1 MKTRIHFKNGPP
13 IFTGIETHVSFT
25 SAEPN
30 SPFRLEPLSE
40 SNP

>member
-1 MKTRIHFKNGPP
+1 MKTMTHFANTPP
-13 IFTGIETHVSFT
+13 IFTGIETWVSFT
-25 SAEPN
+25 NADLN